1 MDRNVGPKDAL
12 LLDTH
17 TWIWLL
23 ADSDQLASVAR
34 QKIALAQADKRVFGS
49 IISVLETA
57 NLESKG
63 RIHLPTG
70 IHSWLE
76 ESFADDGIQLL
87 PLSPEIAVAS
97 TRLPGTIH
105 GDPADRI
112 LIATA
117 RIHNLTLLTRDKQL
131 LTYGRK
137 GHVHVQSV

>member
-1 MDRNVGPKDAL
+1 MQEAKP
-12 LLDTH
+12 
-17 TWIWLL
+17 
-23 ADSDQLASVAR
+23 QLMPPAVRLIAS
-34 QKIALAQADKRVFGS
+34 AQAEHNLFAS
-49 IISVLETA
+49 AISVLEIA
-57 NLESKG
+57 LLES
-63 RIHLPTG
+63 RERVQLSLNIDT
-70 IHSWLE
+70 WLK

-131 LTYGRK
+131 LAYGRK
-137 GHVHVQSV
+137 GHVNVQRV